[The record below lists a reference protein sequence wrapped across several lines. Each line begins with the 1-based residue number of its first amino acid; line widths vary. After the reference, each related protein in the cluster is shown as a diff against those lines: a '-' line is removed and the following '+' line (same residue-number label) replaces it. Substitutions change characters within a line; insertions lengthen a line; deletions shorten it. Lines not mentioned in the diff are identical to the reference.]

1 MHIYKEAKLMRLELE
16 KSRDA
21 GLKIGFVPTM
31 GALHNGHISLI
42 NRSKQENDITVCSI
56 FINPTQF
63 NNLEDFDKYP
73 KTIDEDLRLLEASGC
88 DFVFLPSVDEV
99 YPSNF
104 QKKHYE
110 LGHLEDILEGKHR
123 PGHFQGVCLVV
134 ERLIEMVYCD
144 KLYLGKKDYQQCMVI
159 AKLLQLIQSKTQL
172 VICDTVREENGLAMS
187 SRNMRLNES
196 QKKLSL
202 IIHQCLTNI
211 KTEISSKTISYLEK
225 EATQKLIDAGFEVD
239 YVAITDINLNKKE
252 TWNKEEPLVA
262 LIAAAINGIRLI
274 DNMML
279 NEAPLLTQET
289 TL

>member
-1 MHIYKEAKLMRLELE
+1 
-16 KSRDA
+16 
-21 GLKIGFVPTM
+21 
-31 GALHNGHISLI
+31 
-42 NRSKQENDITVCSI
+42 
-56 FINPTQF
+56 
-63 NNLEDFDKYP
+63 
-73 KTIDEDLRLLEASGC
+73 
-88 DFVFLPSVDEV
+88 
-99 YPSNF
+99 
-104 QKKHYE
+104 
-110 LGHLEDILEGKHR
+110 
-123 PGHFQGVCLVV
+123 
-134 ERLIEMVYCD
+134 
-144 KLYLGKKDYQQCMVI
+144 MVI
-159 AKLLQLIQSKTQL
+159 AKLLQLIKSKTQL

-211 KTEISSKTISYLEK
+211 KTEISSNTIPYLEK